1 MDWDAC
7 LRRAPELEIN
17 EVTDGFLVYQ
27 RDRDRLHF
35 LNGTAALVLESCD
48 GTLAARELPRLVAAA
63 FELDAPPVDD
73 VAACLTA
80 LLGEG
85 LLLDKAIPSPE

>member
-1 MDWDAC
+1 MDWDVC
-7 LRRAPELEIN
+7 FRRAPELEIN

-48 GTLAARELPRLVAAA
+48 GTLVAHELPRLVAAA
-63 FELDAPPVDD
+63 FELDSPPVDD

-80 LLGEG
+80 LLAEG
-85 LLLDKAIPSPE
+85 LLLDKSVSLP